1 MGVLEARAILTQ
13 GCSNTSNSKLLYDTV
28 YNLQKVSVFRS
39 VARWHDLGRTSQLEG
54 RGDYTENDLELVSP
68 DSQDIHT
75 SEPSFSRALRHL
87 AKFISM

>member
-1 MGVLEARAILTQ
+1 MHTLTFIFICPGVSPSADWLLSSHDLMGVLEARAILTQ

-54 RGDYTENDLELVSP
+54 RGDYTENDRS
-68 DSQDIHT
+68 
-75 SEPSFSRALRHL
+75 
-87 AKFISM
+87 